1 MNFVLWDTQKFKSL
15 ILNKHTFIILRYF
28 IYCFN
33 FAETLVE
40 FWRDFKLIL
49 NTHPEWILSD
59 NLDGLS
65 WVEQRFVWN
74 EAIVENATNMYVYLL
89 YLHMKQSSSERTQFN
104 KILNSSGCLTVLQKQ
119 WNELSKMFKS

>member
-1 MNFVLWDTQKFKSL
+1 MNFVLWDTHKFKSL
-15 ILNKHTFIILRYF
+15 ILNKHTFIILKYF

-40 FWRDFKLIL
+40 FWRDFKIIL
-49 NTHPEWILSD
+49 NTHPECIIRC

-65 WVEQRFVWN
+65 WVERRFVWN

-89 YLHMKQSSSERTQFN
+89 YLHMKQSSSERTQF
-104 KILNSSGCLTVLQKQ
+104 KEILNNSGCLTVLQKQ